1 LSKFDSK
8 SAFAFKNSQPY
19 LDLESKNIEHPNEGD
34 LILETIIPPDQT
46 KEDHKE
52 EPLDDLIIIPAVAAS
67 VVLSNPRRS

>member
-1 LSKFDSK
+1 MSKFDSK

-46 KEDHKE
+46 KEDQKE
-52 EPLDDLIIIPAVAAS
+52 ELLD
-67 VVLSNPRRS
+67 N